1 MYGYIHSLKS
11 FQQRCFVNAMFSFRL
26 SYHSKDNNIIR
37 YKMICKP
44 DVENYFI
51 RELDQRLALLSAYF
65 VSLHFLFINRLL
77 LFYKEYY

>member
-1 MYGYIHSLKS
+1 
-11 FQQRCFVNAMFSFRL
+11 
-26 SYHSKDNNIIR
+26 
-37 YKMICKP
+37 MICKP

>member
-1 MYGYIHSLKS
+1 
-11 FQQRCFVNAMFSFRL
+11 
-26 SYHSKDNNIIR
+26 
-37 YKMICKP
+37 MICKP

-51 RELDQRLALLSAYF
+51 RELDQRLVLLSAYF